1 LPIAIVTG
9 QSTEV
14 MIMYKWLA
22 VIVAIYLIGDPIL
35 ENISSVITVGEMNEL
50 LLTGVISL
58 FLIPWVSAQFDN

>member
-1 LPIAIVTG
+1 
-9 QSTEV
+9 
-14 MIMYKWLA
+14 MYKWLA